1 MTDQASGRFAASVS
15 HISLMSRPF
24 GAPRFHMDEN
34 ASGGS
39 PAPASDIAVIEAP
52 AAAGAEF
59 SVSDAARALA
69 AARRPKDQA
78 AESAEEATADPEL
91 SEEDNA
97 APQDEATGE
106 TQEDA
111 PAEKPLRDLPR
122 SWTKDQTERWNKLDP
137 DMQDYLLDQ
146 DRKASAE
153 VRRVQNETAE
163 KLKGLTAKEQQ
174 AEQAR
179 QQYEERAKGA
189 LKILEREQ
197 LRDFPDI
204 KTIEDVRNLS
214 VTDPLR
220 YLQWDAHQK
229 EMVAAHAAVQEANT
243 RQATE
248 QQNQW
253 TQHVQKENALAAEVI
268 PDLADKEKAPALQ
281 KRAAER
287 LGNLG
292 FSQEE
297 LNDLASGKQKLSI
310 YDHRI
315 QQLIFSDLKLS
326 DIQSAK
332 TAAAAKPL
340 PPVQR
345 PGTARPQGNANSERI
360 QALTRQLNETGSLR
374 AAQELR
380 ALKAQRRTG

>member
-1 MTDQASGRFAASVS
+1 MTDET
-15 HISLMSRPF
+15 
-24 GAPRFHMDEN
+24 GAP
-34 ASGGS
+34 AGG
-39 PAPASDIAVIEAP
+39 DGIAVIEAP
-52 AAAGAEF
+52 ADAGAEF

-69 AARRPKDQA
+69 AARRPKDQP
-78 AESAEEATADPEL
+78 AESADEATAEQEL

-97 APQDEATGE
+97 APPEEATGE

-122 SWTKDQTERWNKLDP
+122 SWTKDQTDRWNKLDP
-137 DMQDYLLDQ
+137 DMQDYLLEQ

-153 VRRVQNETAE
+153 VRRVQNENAE
-163 KLKGLTAKEQQ
+163 KLKGLTAKEQA

-179 QQYEERAKGA
+179 QQYEEKAKSA

-243 RQATE
+243 RQAAE
-248 QQNQW
+248 QQASW

-268 PDLADKEKAPALQ
+268 PDLADKEKGPALQ

-297 LNDLASGKQKLSI
+297 LNALASGKQKLSI

-332 TAAAAKPL
+332 ATVAAKPV

-345 PGTARPQGNANSERI
+345 PGTARPQGNAGVI
-360 QALTRQLNETGSLR
+360 QALESKLNNSGSLKD
-374 AAQELR
+374 AAELLAAR
-380 ALKAQRRTG
+380 RNAQRRAS